1 MSSPGPPGSSP
12 MEEAVGR
19 WRLVT
24 EVDQRSVGDK
34 RVGDLVRTWRRL
46 VCHTLAEVVVL
57 DFRGTEVQ
65 GYGGER
71 RHEGGLRVRGW
82 ET

>member
-1 MSSPGPPGSSP
+1 
-12 MEEAVGR
+12 MEEVVRR

-24 EVDQRSVGDK
+24 EVNRRPDGDT
-34 RVGDLVRTWRRL
+34 RVGDLVRTWHRL
-46 VCHTLAEVVVL
+46 MCHTLAEVVVL

-71 RHEGGLRVRGW
+71 RREGGLRIRGW